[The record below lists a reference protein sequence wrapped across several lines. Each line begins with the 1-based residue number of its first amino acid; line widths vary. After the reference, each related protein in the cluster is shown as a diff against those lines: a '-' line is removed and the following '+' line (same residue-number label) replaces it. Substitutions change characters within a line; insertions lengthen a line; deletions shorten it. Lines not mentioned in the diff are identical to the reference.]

1 MYSLM
6 MANDSED
13 DASHTIGCVESG
25 VVYPRM
31 VVVHVKNPVSSL
43 SIKES
48 LESCQHGISI
58 PLVVLTWALLQ
69 AYGGCSR
76 TRRDH

>member
-1 MYSLM
+1 MYSRM

-13 DASHTIGCVESG
+13 DASHTIGCVKSG

-48 LESCQHGISI
+48 LENCQHSISI
-58 PLVVLTWALLQ
+58 LLVALTWVLLQ
-69 AYGGCSR
+69 TCGGCSR
-76 TRRDH
+76 TRCDH